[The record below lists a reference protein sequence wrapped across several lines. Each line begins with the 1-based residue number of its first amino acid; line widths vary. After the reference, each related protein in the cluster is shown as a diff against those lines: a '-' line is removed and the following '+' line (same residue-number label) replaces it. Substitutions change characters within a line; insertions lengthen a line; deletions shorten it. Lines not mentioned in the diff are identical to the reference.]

1 MISLKDIRY
10 VRLGT
15 NNLDDAVR
23 YATRILGLELV
34 RRDRHGAYLRADD
47 RDHTLVFTAGNPREH
62 SVAFEL
68 GSLAD
73 LDSAASELDNAGHR
87 VRSGTR
93 LECEQRWLD
102 SMVTFEDPSG
112 NTIELVARPAHSGRR
127 YFPAR
132 DAGITGFSHIGL
144 HSIAPRKD
152 EAFWTTACNA
162 RVSDWIGE
170 APLLRI
176 DPVHHRVALFPSK
189 RNGVQHINHQVQS
202 IDDIMRSYYFLKEQ
216 NVKIRFGP
224 GRHPTS
230 GAMFLYFEGPDGMI
244 YEYSSGVSLI
254 TDEAGHKPR
263 QFPAVNSSFCAW
275 GSVPDIPEFE
285 TQPVVVESVNA

>member
-15 NNLDDAVR
+15 ANLDDAVR

-47 RDHTLVFTAGNPREH
+47 RDHTLVYTTGAPREH
-62 SVAFEL
+62 SVAFEV
-68 GSLAD
+68 GSLAE

-112 NTIELVARPAHSGRR
+112 NNIELVARPAHSGRR
-127 YFPAR
+127 YFPSR
-132 DAGITGFSHIGL
+132 DAGITSFSHIGL

-152 EAFWTTACNA
+152 EAFWTTTCNA

-202 IDDIMRSYYFLKEQ
+202 IDDIMRSYYFLREQ

-230 GAMFLYFEGPDGMI
+230 GAMFLYFDGPDGMI
-244 YEYSSGVSLI
+244 YEYSSGVSMI

-285 TQPVVVESVNA
+285 TRPAVVESVNA